1 MASLYRGGKRA
12 GASKRT
18 LTQRQKDNIRVKD
31 GTIRRGAGGKRLNVY
46 DAKTG
51 TWKRAVKTSAVKKRS
66 AAAATRP
73 SVKKATT
80 ATERRRDAAMA
91 SRRTSTASTRSTSTN
106 RVSAAQASRKKT
118 GSYQAG
124 SGTTARP
131 RTGSTLGGSGSIY
144 IDAQKKGAAQY
155 EAKKKREEAAARAAA
170 KASSNKPKTGGST
183 SWAGEIGKTFGGV
196 GSAVSR
202 ATAGARNQMK
212 QGAERTVKRNG
223 KTVTEV
229 YKGNKWVV
237 KR

>member
-12 GASKRT
+12 GGSKRT
-18 LTQRQKDNIRVKD
+18 LAQRKKDNAGVKG
-31 GTIRRGAGGKRLNVY
+31 GTLRKGKGGKLNVY

-51 TWKRAVKTSAVKKRS
+51 TWRRAVKTSAVKKR
-66 AAAATRP
+66 AAAVTKSPA
-73 SVKKATT
+73 KKTAVS

-91 SRRTSTASTRSTSTN
+91 SRRTSTASTRSTPTN
-106 RVSAAQASRKKT
+106 RVTAAQAARRT

-124 SGTTARP
+124 SGMTTRP
-131 RTGSTLGGSGSIY
+131 RTNSTLGGSGSIY
-144 IDAQKKGAAQY
+144 IDAQKKGSAQY
-155 EAKKKREEAAARAAA
+155 EAKKKREEAAAKAAA
-170 KASSNKPKTGGST
+170 KTSSNKPKTGGST
-183 SWAGEIGKTFGGV
+183 SWAGEIGKTLGGV
-196 GSAVSR
+196 GSSVSR

-223 KTVTEV
+223 KTVTQV